1 MRFKHPKIRSMISRF
16 EQKSGAR
23 LIDFEFGDWRDFF
36 IRPEDKFK
44 SLKRQGGHPFVIEI
58 ENYNSSDFFQDKPR
72 QYKIEGITKNIKML
86 KIFLP
91 EKPPKNNT
99 WYYLDVKE
107 GKQTSATYFYT
118 LDRIKIVQFGYHLTL
133 YSPGRR

>member
-1 MRFKHPKIRSMISRF
+1 MISRF

-36 IRPEDKFK
+36 IMPEDKFK

-58 ENYNSSDFFQDKPR
+58 EHFSSSDFYQQKPR
-72 QYKIEGITKNIKML
+72 QYIIKGISKNVKTL

-99 WYYLDVKE
+99 WYYLDVAGSKAH
-107 GKQTSATYFYT
+107 SATYFYT
-118 LDRIKIVQFGYHLTL
+118 LERIKIVQFGYHLTL
-133 YSPGRR
+133 HYPGRR